1 MSLEIRL
8 TRVDRT
14 YQAGQTISGVLN
26 VNLSS
31 ISSSVSHNG
40 LTLRALGQVKPQ
52 NEGSASSSQIAKVVL
67 LDQSIKMLEKGTLP
81 GGGIIELPFEFVL
94 EPLSGMTLQE
104 TYHGVYVNVKYA
116 LTAVLLRTG
125 FMAKPLDVE
134 LEFVAEVPET
144 VKRPA
149 DPADFTI
156 TPESMQNVK
165 KEKIGQLSKFLI
177 NGRIK

>member
-1 MSLEIRL
+1 
-8 TRVDRT
+8 
-14 YQAGQTISGVLN
+14 
-26 VNLSS
+26 
-31 ISSSVSHNG
+31 
-40 LTLRALGQVKPQ
+40 
-52 NEGSASSSQIAKVVL
+52 
-67 LDQSIKMLEKGTLP
+67 MLEKGTLP